1 MKKFYSILSLFLI
14 SITLFT
20 GCTPS
25 NSTTPT
31 ITEQPIYETEH
42 KTIDLQP
49 QETQQPTPKAEFD
62 INSIPDYNGK
72 PYVSINNNIP
82 YFTEKDYTTN
92 SFESYSPLDSHGRC
106 GVAFACIG
114 SDIMPTEERGNIG
127 SVKPSG
133 WHSIRY
139 ECVDGLYLYNRCHL
153 LGYQLTGEN
162 ANEKNLITG
171 TRSLNVDAMLDFE
184 NMVAD
189 YVKETNN
196 HVLYR
201 VTPIFEGNNLLSTG
215 VLMEGYSVED
225 NGEAICFNVF
235 CYNEQPG
242 IIIDHSNGDSRAEGG
257 SAPYGSSETVTPAPK
272 STPTPSTPSTNS
284 QTSSYIGNKNTKKF
298 HYPYCHSVKQMKE
311 KNKKYLNCTRDEAI
325 SQGYVPCKNCNP

>member
-20 GCTPS
+20 NCTPS
-25 NSTTPT
+25 NSTTPIT
-31 ITEQPIYETEH
+31 TEQPIYETEH
-42 KTIDLQP
+42 KKPTLP
-49 QETQQPTPKAEFD
+49 QQTEFD
-62 INSIPDYNGK
+62 INSVPDYNGK

-82 YFTEKDYTTN
+82 YFTEEDYTTV
-92 SFESYSPLDSHGRC
+92 SFESYSPLDSLDRC
-106 GVAFACIG
+106 GIAFACIG

-153 LGYQLTGEN
+153 IGYQLTAEN
-162 ANEKNLITG
+162 ANDKNLITG
-171 TRSLNVDAMLDFE
+171 TRSMNVDAMLDFE

-189 YVKETNN
+189 YIKETNN

-201 VTPIFEGNNLLSTG
+201 VTPIFEGNNLLATG

-242 IIIDHSNGDSRAEGG
+242 IIIDHSNGDSRAEDG
-257 SAPYGSSETVTPAPK
+257 STPYGSSKTVTPAPK
-272 STPTPSTPSTNS
+272 NTPTPSTNS

-311 KNKKYLNCTRDEAI
+311 KNKKYLNCTRDAVI
-325 SQGYVPCKNCNP
+325 SKGYVPCKNCNP